1 MTLPGNSLAMSRQ
14 ETSERVYGLY
24 VIIDPE
30 VTKGR
35 DPLDVTRQAL
45 KGGARTIQLRDKIDD
60 KGLMVRLAREMADVC
75 REYEALFIVNDHA
88 DVALVVE
95 ADGLHLGQKDMTAS
109 DARMVLKPEQIIG
122 RSNYRVT
129 EAEESAAAGVDYVA
143 IGNVYSTSTKPS
155 ISSRTPVGSEAIRR
169 AKEAVD
175 VPIVAIGGIN
185 YGNVEP
191 VVRAGANAICVSS
204 AVGLSEDP
212 EGASR
217 RLVDSIMKAGGR
229 A

>member
-14 ETSERVYGLY
+14 DTSERVYGLY

-35 DPLDVTRQAL
+35 NPLDVTHLAL
-45 KGGARTIQLRDKIDD
+45 KGGARMIQLRDKLDD
-60 KGLMVRLAREMADVC
+60 KGPMIQLAREMVAVC

-95 ADGLHLGQKDMTAS
+95 ADGLHVGQKDMAVS
-109 DARMVLKPEQIIG
+109 DARMVLKPVQIIG
-122 RSNYRVT
+122 RSNYLVT
-129 EAEESAAAGVDYVA
+129 EAEESAAAGADYVA

-155 ISSRTPVGSEAIRR
+155 ISARTPIGSEAIRR
-169 AKEAVD
+169 AKEVVE
-175 VPIVAIGGIN
+175 VPIVAIGGIS
-185 YGNVEP
+185 YDNVEP
-191 VVRAGANAICVSS
+191 VVKAGANAICVSS

-212 EGASR
+212 EGESR

>member
-1 MTLPGNSLAMSRQ
+1 MTLPGNSLATSGQ
-14 ETSERVYGLY
+14 DTSERVYGLY

-35 DPLDVTRQAL
+35 NPLDVTRLAL
-45 KGGARTIQLRDKIDD
+45 KGGARMIQLRDKLDD
-60 KGLMVRLAREMADVC
+60 KGPMIQLAGEMVAVC

-95 ADGLHLGQKDMTAS
+95 ADGLHVGQKDMAVS

-122 RSNYRVT
+122 RSNYLVT

-155 ISSRTPVGSEAIRR
+155 ISARTPIGSEAIRR
-169 AKEAVD
+169 AKEVVE
-175 VPIVAIGGIN
+175 VPIVAIGGISDD
-185 YGNVEP
+185 NVEP
-191 VVRAGANAICVSS
+191 VVKAGANAICVSS

-212 EGASR
+212 EGESR